1 MSINKAYLDGES
13 LLKIQNTFRTEGSAL
28 LFNFFDDETLLEIKK
43 AINHLSFKEE
53 KEILKQSYAQAQ
65 MDSAKK
71 SPENYLKENVLKKNF
86 QGKEF
91 LGFLSFILNRKLL
104 APLFSVYNFTWKNY
118 TLLHD
123 DAQEKP
129 GVDIIFDLASLH
141 HEQWN
146 ESWGGVI
153 TYVDGSGEFRR
164 LPVQQNVLAL
174 VQRRTAEEQRFVQ
187 YVNHHAE
194 GKKRFFVMGQLKG

>member
-1 MSINKAYLDGES
+1 MSLNKAYLDGES

-28 LFNFFDDETLLEIKK
+28 LFNFFEDETLLEIKK
-43 AINHLSFKEE
+43 AINHLSFTEE
-53 KEILKQSYAQAQ
+53 KELLKHRY
-65 MDSAKK
+65 KK
-71 SPENYLKENVLKKNF
+71 VSPEALLKNPLFKNIF

-91 LGFLSFILNRKLL
+91 LGFLSFIINKKIL
-104 APLFSVYNFTWKNY
+104 APSFSVYNFTWKNY

-123 DAQEKP
+123 EVQEKP
-129 GVDIIFDLASLH
+129 GIDIIFDLAALH

-146 ESWGGVI
+146 EGWGGVV

-174 VQRRTAEEQRFVQ
+174 VQRKTTEEQRFVQ

>member
-1 MSINKAYLDGES
+1 MSINKAYVDGES
-13 LLKIQNTFRTEGSAL
+13 LLKIQNTFRTEGTAL

-65 MDSAKK
+65 MDS
-71 SPENYLKENVLKKNF
+71 VLKKNF

-104 APLFSVYNFTWKNY
+104 APLFSVYSFTWKNY

-123 DAQEKP
+123 AAQEKP
-129 GVDIIFDLASLH
+129 GIDIIFDFAALH

-174 VQRRTAEEQRFVQ
+174 VQRKTTEEQRFVQ

-194 GKKRFFVMGQLKG
+194 GKKRFFVMGQLKS